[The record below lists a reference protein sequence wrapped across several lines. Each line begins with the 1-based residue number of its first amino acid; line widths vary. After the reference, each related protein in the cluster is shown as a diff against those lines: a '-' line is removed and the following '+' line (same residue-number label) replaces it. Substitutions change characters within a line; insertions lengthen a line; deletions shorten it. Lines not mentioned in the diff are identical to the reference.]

1 MAVNEERQDQPF
13 AEGEASADRVAETA
27 SAEGTKGDGGL
38 ESLKRDLDE
47 ANRKLQE
54 YLGLAQRTQADF
66 VNYRRRVEVE
76 RGESMSAGKAALA
89 HRILPVI
96 DDFDRALK
104 HVPADVED
112 NDWVKGI
119 SHIARKLAAA
129 LEAEGIVH
137 IQALGEEFTP
147 WEHEALMHSPSTD
160 DEAGKVI
167 EVYREGYKQGDRVLR
182 PAQVIVGKGSQ

>member
-1 MAVNEERQDQPF
+1 MATNEERQDQPLAKDESTEDRGAESAP
-13 AEGEASADRVAETA
+13 AEGAE
-27 SAEGTKGDGGL
+27 SNGDL
-38 ESLKRDLDE
+38 ESLRRDLDE

-54 YLGLAQRTQADF
+54 YLGLAKRTQADF
-66 VNYRRRVEVE
+66 VNYRRRIEAE
-76 RGESMSAGKAALA
+76 RGESLAAGKAALA

-104 HVPADVED
+104 HVPSDVED
-112 NDWVKGI
+112 NEWVKGI
-119 SHIARKLAAA
+119 NHIARKLAAA

-147 WEHEALMHSPSTD
+147 WEHEALMHSPSSE

-167 EVYREGYKQGDRVLR
+167 EVYREGYKQGDKVLR